1 MGVYIVDFD
10 LISTCCI
17 TKIENCVV
25 IVQEQGF
32 RYAQAHLPQY
42 RCGLIK
48 HKERRQCTLDENL
61 FVDISLKYYK

>member
-1 MGVYIVDFD
+1 M
-10 LISTCCI
+10 
-17 TKIENCVV
+17 V

>member
-17 TKIENCVV
+17 TKRIVV
-25 IVQEQGF
+25 IIVQEQVF
-32 RYAQAHLPQY
+32 RYALAHLPQY

-48 HKERRQCTLDENL
+48 YKERRQCTLDENL